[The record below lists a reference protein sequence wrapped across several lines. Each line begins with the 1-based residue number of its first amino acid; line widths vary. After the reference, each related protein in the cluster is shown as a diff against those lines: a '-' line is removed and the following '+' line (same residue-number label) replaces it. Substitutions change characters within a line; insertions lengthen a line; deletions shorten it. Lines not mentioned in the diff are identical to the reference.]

1 MRPGSL
7 PSGRAGAGG
16 APGGPGPE
24 VPLPAGF
31 FIELDADSRMVA
43 PGVLLGGSP
52 ARLLRLS
59 PAGRRALAEILGGPV
74 RSAAAGRLARHL
86 TDVGIAH
93 PRPPAGPPRPTVTI
107 VIPVRDRPAELER
120 CLSSL
125 GQDYP
130 VIVVDD
136 GSGDPAAAARA
147 CQRHCARL
155 VRRPVP
161 GGPGPARGDGL
172 ALVRTPLVAFLDSDC
187 VAGPD
192 WISKLAG
199 HFADPMVAAVAP
211 RVRPL
216 TGPGAVGRYLDAR
229 APADMGPRPAR
240 VAPRTRQ
247 SYVPTAALLARAD
260 AVTGAGGF
268 DPTLRFG
275 EDVDLIWRLTS
286 AGWRV
291 RYDPAAE
298 VHHAEPTTW
307 RKALARR
314 YRYGN
319 SAAPLAVR
327 HPGEVPPLIVQ
338 PWPAAVVAA
347 ALAARPALALAAYA
361 AGAWRLRRLARE
373 WGLPRRGALR
383 PMATVVAQTWLGA
396 GRWTAQFALPAA
408 AAVMVRPGRRR
419 RVLRR
424 LALTGLLVAPPAV
437 TWLRS
442 HSRLDPVRFTL
453 AYLADEAAYGAGVCR
468 GAWRERT
475 AAPLL
480 PLLAWGGGP
489 GRVSGPRPSLRATLR
504 SSAASWPRSARL
516 SDAAIR
522 SSCCLVTSPTW
533 ASRSLP
539 PRVR

>member
-1 MRPGSL
+1 
-7 PSGRAGAGG
+7 
-16 APGGPGPE
+16 

-31 FIELDADSRMVA
+31 GIDLDADSRMPG

-59 PAGRRALAEILGGPV
+59 PAGQRAFAELLGGPV
-74 RSAAAGRLARHL
+74 RSSAAGRLARCL
-86 TDVGIAH
+86 TDAGLAH
-93 PRPPAGPPRPTVTI
+93 PRPPATAPRPAVTV

-125 GQDYP
+125 GPGYP

-136 GSGDPAAAARA
+136 GSEDPAATARA
-147 CQRHCARL
+147 CQRHNVL
-155 VRRPVP
+155 LLRRPVP
-161 GGPGPARGDGL
+161 GGPGPARNDGL

-187 VAGPD
+187 VTGPE
-192 WISKLAG
+192 WIDELAG

-216 TGPGAVGRYLDAR
+216 AGHGAVGRYLDAR
-229 APADMGPRPAR
+229 APVDMGPRPAR
-240 VAPRTRQ
+240 VAPLTRQ
-247 SYVPTAALLARAD
+247 SYVPTAALLARTE

-275 EDVDLIWRLTS
+275 EDVDLIWRLSS
-286 AGWRV
+286 AGWRI
-291 RYDPAAE
+291 RYDPAVE
-298 VHHAEPTTW
+298 VRHAEPGTW

-327 HPGEVPPLIVQ
+327 HPGEVPPLVLR

-347 ALAARPALALAAYA
+347 TLAARPLLALAAYS
-361 AGAWRLRRLARE
+361 AGAGQMRRLVRE
-373 WGLPRRGALR
+373 WDLPRGTLR
-383 PMATVVAQTWLGA
+383 PMAGIVGQTWLGV
-396 GRWTAQFALPAA
+396 GRWAAQFALPAA
-408 AAVMVRPGRRR
+408 AAGLARPGRHDR
-419 RVLRR
+419 LIRR
-424 LALTGLLVAPPAV
+424 LAIAGLLAAPPAV
-437 TWLRS
+437 TWLRCRP
-442 HSRLDPVRFTL
+442 RLDLFRFTL

-480 PLLAWGGGP
+480 PLLATGGGP
-489 GRVSGPRPSLRATLR
+489 GRASGPRPSLRATLR
-504 SSAASWPRSARL
+504 SRAPS
-516 SDAAIR
+516 
-522 SSCCLVTSPTW
+522 
-533 ASRSLP
+533 
-539 PRVR
+539 